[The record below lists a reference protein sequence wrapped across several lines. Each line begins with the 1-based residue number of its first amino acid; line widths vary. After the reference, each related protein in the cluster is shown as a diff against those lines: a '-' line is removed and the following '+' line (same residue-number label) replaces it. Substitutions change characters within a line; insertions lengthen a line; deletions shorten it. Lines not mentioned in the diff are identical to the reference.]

1 MKLKKLICKHFYKI
15 NLLFIILFLILTIC
29 FDSKLLNIIFLIF
42 ICAIIFLLYYIRK
55 IELDKVAQKFSNQEH
70 YIEEQ
75 EDRFLS
81 EKESSEL
88 YNKIYDEHF
97 NC

>member
-1 MKLKKLICKHFYKI
+1 MKKLITKHFYKI
-15 NLLFIILFLILTIC
+15 SLLFIILFLILTIC
-29 FDSKLLNIIFLIF
+29 FDSKLLNIVFFTF
-42 ICAIIFLLYYIRK
+42 ICIIIFLLYYIRK
-55 IELDKVAQKFSNQEH
+55 MELDKIAQKFSNQEH
-70 YIEEQ
+70 YIEEK

-88 YNKIYDEHF
+88 YNRIYDEHF